1 MYSIDINFLND
12 REPIPES
19 GRKAKGPKVE
29 IPGKAALMAGGAAAA
44 AFLLITGGA
53 LAYLKLVK
61 IPQLE
66 AEKQEIETQLQAFLA
81 KQQELQT
88 IQGNIQLIEGQTQAL
103 GSVFNFIKPWSALMQ
118 DLRDRLPP
126 GVRVSKI
133 EQKED
138 KEAAKAKAAQAQA
151 QSKAKK
157 DDKAKEAAPTPPAA
171 PTPSVIT
178 ISGTATSFTD
188 VNDFLLVLQRSA
200 FLQGEPTVTRL
211 VKAELV
217 ENASEKVDVSDA
229 NFEGELGKVVEYEIQ
244 TQITT
249 EASSEILSELRSKGS
264 VGLVNRVRQ
273 LQDIQVIP
281 PSPAAAPTAEPGK
294 PGAKPE
300 PAKTDAKKPTT

>member
-1 MYSIDINFLND
+1 
-12 REPIPES
+12 
-19 GRKAKGPKVE
+19 
-29 IPGKAALMAGGAAAA
+29 
-44 AFLLITGGA
+44 
-53 LAYLKLVK
+53 
-61 IPQLE
+61 
-66 AEKQEIETQLQAFLA
+66 
-81 KQQELQT
+81 
-88 IQGNIQLIEGQTQAL
+88 
-103 GSVFNFIKPWSALMQ
+103 
-118 DLRDRLPP
+118 LPP

-157 DDKAKEAAPTPPAA
+157 DDKAKEAAPPPPAD

-178 ISGTATSFTD
+178 ISGTAASFSD

-200 FLQGEPTVTRL
+200 FLQGESNITRL

-217 ENASEKVDVSDA
+217 ENGSEKVDVSDA
-229 NFEGELGKVVEYEIQ
+229 NFEGELGNVVEYEIQ

-249 EASSEILSELRSKGS
+249 ESASELLSELRSKGS
-264 VGLVNRVRQ
+264 VGLVNRIRQ

-281 PSPAAAPTAEPGK
+281 PSSAGSAPAQPGK

-300 PAKTDAKKPTT
+300 PEKSDAKKPTT